1 MASIISPASC
11 ILVDASIYIFRAWFS
26 IPDSLTDY
34 EGFPVNAAY
43 GFARF
48 VTELAEQ
55 ARCKNMAIVFDES
68 LSQSFRNDIYAPYK
82 ANRELVPENLK
93 RQFILCRRFS
103 EAAGIACFSH
113 PRYEAD
119 DLIAT
124 LARLHRSKKQPV
136 VVVTGDKDLAQV
148 LVEGDVWW
156 DYSRNIEHDID
167 GVKEKFGVYP
177 DQIADYL
184 GLVGDAVDNIPGVP
198 GVGAKTAAGILDK
211 YASLDTV
218 YENLDELFEL
228 RVRGAKTLAAK
239 LIDHK
244 EIAYLSRQL
253 ATVESEI
260 DIVDSSIGRSAPEQR
275 ALEEVID
282 LMGGRGRGLAERL
295 SHSFRQIW

>member
-1 MASIISPASC
+1 MASTVSPTSC
-11 ILVDASIYIFRAWFS
+11 VLVDASIYIFRAWFS
-26 IPDSLTDY
+26 IPDSITDH

-48 VTELAEQ
+48 LTELAEQ
-55 ARCKNMAIVFDES
+55 APCKNMAIAFDES
-68 LSQSFRNDIYAPYK
+68 LSQSFRNEIYAPYK
-82 ANRELVPENLK
+82 ANRELVPESLE
-93 RQFILCRRFS
+93 RQFLLCRRFS

-124 LARLHRSKKQPV
+124 LARLHRSADQPV

-148 LVEGDVWW
+148 LVEGDMWW
-156 DYSRNIEHDID
+156 DYSRKLEHDIN

-198 GVGAKTAAGILDK
+198 GVGAKTAAGILDN
-211 YASLDTV
+211 YDNLDTV
-218 YENLDELFEL
+218 YENLDKLFEL
-228 RVRGAKTLAAK
+228 PVRGAKTLAAK
-239 LIDHK
+239 LVEHK
-244 EIAYLSRQL
+244 EVAYLSRLL

-260 DIVDSSIGRSAPEQR
+260 DIADSCIIRTAPEHR

-282 LMGGRGRGLAERL
+282 LMGGRGRGLADRL
-295 SHSFRQIW
+295 SHSYRQM